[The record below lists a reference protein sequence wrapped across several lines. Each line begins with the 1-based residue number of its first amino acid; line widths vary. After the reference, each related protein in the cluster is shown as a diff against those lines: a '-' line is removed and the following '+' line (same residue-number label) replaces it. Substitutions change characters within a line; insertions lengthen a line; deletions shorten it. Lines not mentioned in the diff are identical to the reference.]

1 MENGAGQ
8 EPGVP
13 EPHPAEGTPAPRPP
27 RARPRLVFRT
37 QLAHGSPTGR
47 IEGFT
52 NVKELYGKIAE
63 VFSISPT
70 EVRGRGA
77 GGGAHPGAVPSGGD
91 GALGADPL
99 LHAQH
104 AQSGHAEA
112 AGGADRAGGL
122 HLRPRPRRDE
132 GGGGDQDRGRVGA
145 HHHGQRRWL
154 RLHQGADV
162 WG

>member
-1 MENGAGQ
+1 MENGVGQ

-13 EPHPAEGTPAPRPP
+13 EPPPAEGTSAPRPP

-63 VFSISPT
+63 VFGISPT
-70 EVRGRGA
+70 EVRGRG
-77 GGGAHPGAVPSGGD
+77 PGLTPIPGSSPAAVTGRW
-91 GALGADPL
+91 GADPL

-104 AQSGHAEA
+104 AQGGHAEA
-112 AGGADRAGGL
+112 AGGADRAGGF
-122 HLRPRPRRDE
+122 HLCPRP
-132 GGGGDQDRGRVGA
+132 
-145 HHHGQRRWL
+145 W
-154 RLHQGADV
+154 
-162 WG
+162 